1 MVITLGGVSKTYPN
15 GTVALRRVDLHVTRG
30 QIVALL
36 GRSGAGKSTLLRC
49 VNGLTAPSAGEVV
62 VGGLRLD
69 GRERTLRQVRR
80 ATGMIFQQ
88 FNLVGRLGV
97 LENVLTGRL
106 GHRPAWAA
114 LLRRFPPDDY
124 RLAETC
130 LARVGLADRAGQ
142 RADTLSG
149 GERQRVAVARALAQQ
164 PRLLLADEPVAS
176 LDPGTAGV
184 VLDLLRRVCRED
196 GLTALVSLHQVGF
209 ARALADRIV
218 GLADGAVVFEGPPA
232 ALDGTVLARIYG
244 TTVPDDDV
252 ELAAQRPLLAH
263 A

>member
-1 MVITLGGVSKTYPN
+1 VITLDGLSKTYPN
-15 GTVALRRVDLHVTRG
+15 GTHALRRVHLHAARG
-30 QIVALL
+30 QVVTLL

-49 VNGLTAPSAGEVV
+49 VNGLTTPSAGEVV

-69 GRERTLRQVRR
+69 GRGRSLRQVRR
-80 ATGMIFQQ
+80 MTGMIFQQ
-88 FNLVGRLGV
+88 FNLVGRLSV

-106 GHRPAWAA
+106 GHRPGWPA
-114 LLRRFPPDDY
+114 LFRRFPPEDY
-124 RLAETC
+124 RLAEAC
-130 LARVGLADRAGQ
+130 LARVGLGDRAGQ

-149 GERQRVAVARALAQQ
+149 GERQRVAVARALAQEPQ
-164 PRLLLADEPVAS
+164 VLLADEPVAS

-209 ARALADRIV
+209 ARALSDRIV
-218 GLADGAVVFEGPPA
+218 GLADGAVAFEGPPE
-232 ALDGTVLARIYG
+232 ALDGPVLARIYG
-244 TTVPDDDV
+244 TVVSDDD
-252 ELAAQRPLLAH
+252 ELAAARPLLAH